1 MTANERITR
10 MVGLLRSLRNILR
23 RSLRGLKQTLD
34 DPRFPLVTYRRGG
47 SGEMQPMIRG
57 TNLRVKTLVVAHKY
71 WEMSAEQIA
80 DDWPVSE
87 SAVRDALAFYT
98 AHQSEIDAYIAQ
110 EEQIAQK
117 YASV

>member
-1 MTANERITR
+1 

-23 RSLRGLKQTLD
+23 RPLRGLKQTLD
-34 DPRFPLVTYRRGG
+34 DPRFPLITYRQGG

-117 YASV
+117 